1 MSKAFKFF
9 GQIIRNKF
17 FLATLFFVIWM
28 AFFDPKDWGNIA
40 SKKNEL
46 NQLQETETTLKQNIQ
61 TTRKELNALT
71 SSAES
76 IERYARENYMMK
88 RDNEDIFLVK

>member
-1 MSKAFKFF
+1 MRKLFSSI
-9 GQIIRNKF
+9 GPILRNKF
-17 FLATLFFVIWM
+17 FLATLCFVIWM

-40 SKKNEL
+40 SKKEQL
-46 NQLQETETTLKQNIQ
+46 RQLQETESTLKQNIQ
-61 TTRKELNALT
+61 STKAELSALT

-88 RDNEDIFLVK
+88 RDNEDIFVVK

>member
-1 MSKAFKFF
+1 MSKAFKWL
-9 GQIIRNKF
+9 GPIIRNKF
-17 FLATLFFVIWM
+17 FLATLLFITWM

-40 SKKNEL
+40 AKKNEL
-46 NQLQETETTLKQNIQ
+46 QQLQKSEAALKESIKTTK
-61 TTRKELNALT
+61 KELNALT

-88 RDNEDIFLVK
+88 RDNEDIFVVK

>member
-1 MSKAFKFF
+1 MRKLLTWT
-9 GQIIRNKF
+9 GPVIRNKF

-46 NQLQETETTLKQNIQ
+46 RQLQETEAALKQNIQ
-61 TTRKELNALT
+61 TTKSALNALT

-88 RDNEDIFLVK
+88 RDNEDIFVVK